1 MRRVGDMPI
10 DAGEDSPCAVVAAIA
25 RIMAAS
31 AAARVDAAAA
41 AAAVRAIVQIMQSY
55 RWVMSSQVIN

>member
-41 AAAVRAIVQIMQSY
+41 AAVRAIVQIMQSY

>member
-41 AAAVRAIVQIMQSY
+41 AAAVRAI
-55 RWVMSSQVIN
+55 